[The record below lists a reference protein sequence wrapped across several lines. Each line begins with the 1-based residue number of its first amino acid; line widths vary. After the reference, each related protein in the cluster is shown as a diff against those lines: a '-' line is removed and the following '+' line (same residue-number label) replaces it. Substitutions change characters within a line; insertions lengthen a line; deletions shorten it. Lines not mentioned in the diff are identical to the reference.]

1 MADRENKGI
10 RKVVCIEDDA
20 AMIDLV
26 TLILKTK
33 GFEVLGAMSGPEGLE
48 LIAKAKPDLVLL
60 DLMMPEMD
68 GWDVYQRMK
77 ADEYMRTI
85 PVIVVTAKAQTIDK
99 VLGLNI
105 AKVQDYI
112 TKPFSPSELVKSI
125 HKVLGEPEEDT
136 P

>member
-1 MADRENKGI
+1 MADEPATRM
-10 RKVVCIEDDA
+10 RKVVCIEDEA
-20 AMIDLV
+20 AMIDLI

-33 GFEVLGAMSGPEGLE
+33 GFEVIGALSGPEGLE
-48 LIAKAKPDLVLL
+48 QIAKTKPDLVLL

-112 TKPFSPSELVKSI
+112 TKPFSPSELVRSI
-125 HKVLGEPEEDT
+125 NKILGEPDDG
-136 P
+136 

>member
-1 MADRENKGI
+1 MSDQPKKQ

-26 TLILKTK
+26 KLILKNR
-33 GFEVLGAMSGPEGLE
+33 GFDVVGATRGPEGLE
-48 LIAKAKPDLVLL
+48 LIAGEKPDLVLL
-60 DLMMPEMD
+60 DLMMPDMD

-77 ADEYMRTI
+77 ADDYMKNI
-85 PVIVVTAKAQTIDK
+85 PVIVVTAKAQQIDK

-112 TKPFSPSELVKSI
+112 TKPFSPADLVKSI
-125 HKVLGEPEEDT
+125 NRVLGEQDEPQ